1 MSVIRTGPS
10 QIAPRFYINVSSA
23 RESFFALD
31 AVTGTAT
38 AQGPTNPGAWSTV
51 IASNNAGIPG
61 RVMLRDM
68 GKTVFVGTMSTVY
81 RKVQIVSPVGVPGQA
96 GATPSGTD
104 YGTGYIELGWF
115 DGFGSAG
122 SQGVWARSG

>member
-31 AVTGTAT
+31 LTTGAAT
-38 AQGPTNPGAWSTV
+38 AQSAVNPGAWSTV
-51 IASNNAGIPG
+51 IATGNVTVPG
-61 RVMLRDM
+61 RVILRDM

-115 DGFGSAG
+115 DGFGGSG